1 MHLNSRVFLTT
12 QTHFDQIVVLSVNQR
27 KWMFDS

>member
-1 MHLNSRVFLTT
+1 MHLDSRVLSIA